1 MVQNNLQSLIFRN
14 ILKIRV
20 VPDKQFLTVFNLMR
34 SLGFFEFC
42 LLLSIS

>member
-20 VPDKQFLTVFNLMR
+20 VPDKQFLTVLR
-34 SLGFFEFC
+34 SLGVFEFC